1 MLNARIQNRAAKH
14 SLLKKQILQSW
25 QLYLF
30 LLVPVAY
37 IIIFNYVPMLG
48 VQIAFRKF
56 TITGGIWNSPWVGF
70 ANFEKF
76 FNSYQFKRVLP
87 NTLRISIYSL
97 VAGFPF
103 PIVLALCLNAMRNQR
118 FKKIVQTVT
127 YIPHFISTVVLV
139 GMLLRVFN
147 PRIGIYGIL
156 AKLITGEQPRDIV
169 GMAAVFPHMY
179 VWSGIW
185 QNMGWGT
192 IIYIA
197 ALSSVDPE
205 LHEAAQID
213 GASRLQRIFFI
224 DFPCIL
230 PTAVI
235 LLILNTGHIMSVGFE
250 KVHLMQ
256 NNLNLSTSE
265 VISTYV
271 YKVGIAAGGGD
282 FSYATAIGLFNS
294 IVNMIVLVTV
304 NGISKAVGDT
314 SLW

>member
-1 MLNARIQNRAAKH
+1 MTHAQAHSRAIARR
-14 SLLKKQILQSW
+14 LLKKQLRQCW

-30 LLVPVAY
+30 LLIPVVY
-37 IIIFNYVPMLG
+37 ILLFHYVPMFG

-56 TITGGIWNSPWVGF
+56 SFTGGIWNSPWVGM
-70 ANFEKF
+70 ANFQKF
-76 FNSYQFKRVLP
+76 FQSYQFRRVLP

-103 PIVLALCLNAMRNQR
+103 PIILALGLNAMRNQGY
-118 FKKIVQTVT
+118 KKAIQTIT

-139 GMLLRVFN
+139 GMIFRVFN
-147 PRIGIYGIL
+147 PRIGLYGIFGTL
-156 AKLITGEQPRDIV
+156 LTGEQPRDIL
-169 GMAAVFPHMY
+169 GMAIAFPHMY

-197 ALSSVDPE
+197 ALSGVDTE

-213 GASRLQRIFFI
+213 GASRFQRIRFI
-224 DFPCIL
+224 DFPSIL

-250 KVHLMQ
+250 KVYLMQ
-256 NNLNLSTSE
+256 NSLNLSTSE

-271 YKVGIAAGGGD
+271 YKVGIASGGGD

-294 IVNMIVLVTV
+294 AVNMLVLVSV
-304 NGISKAVGDT
+304 NAISKAVGET